1 MSENRTFPL
10 IFSSLTIF
18 ILSYWARFKDFMP
31 CLTCTDPWSQD
42 DYDDG
47 FCRWLRFTS
56 WALDAWGSYNLI
68 RCVSRDCNSKCVL
81 LRMKQGTLMKE
92 LQASYFIELRSIL
105 SFPLIPAS
113 RLSCCSRSALKY
125 IKWVHCFGLP
135 LTGIN
140 IHVAMQCRASV
151 TGRKWCQPLEWAQ
164 RVVQQTERKT
174 KFAKSL
180 LISIFIK
187 S

>member
-1 MSENRTFPL
+1 MHWPL
-10 IFSSLTIF
+10 VT
-18 ILSYWARFKDFMP
+18 
-31 CLTCTDPWSQD
+31 
-42 DYDDG
+42 
-47 FCRWLRFTS
+47 RWLRWWLLS
-56 WALDAWGSYNLI
+56 LIALYELSPWCLRLVQSHQMCLY
-68 RCVSRDCNSKCVL
+68 SKCVL
-81 LRMKQGTLMKE
+81 MRMKQGTLMKE